1 MTAYEMRISDWSSDV
16 CSSDLGQED
25 AHPFGT
31 ELDVYSGEYEWLA
44 HSIQSNAAAPA
55 DSRVL
60 VGSDQCGKPYA
71 ASRLNISAMSFGA
84 LGANAIEALN
94 NGAKIGGFYHDTGEG
109 GLSPYHLKHG
119 GDLVWELGSGYFGC
133 RTLEGRF
140 DPDQFADK
148 AANEQV
154 RMTETKMSQ
163 GAKPGHG
170 GLLPGAKVSAELAA
184 TRCGPQ
190 GGDGV

>member
-1 MTAYEMRISDWSSDV
+1 MRSYLV
-16 CSSDLGQED
+16 ESDLDGRPFSHDERALVYARAKGQED

-44 HSIQSNAAAPA
+44 HSLQPNAAAPA

-94 NGAKIGGFYHDTGEG
+94 KGAKNGVFYHDTGEG
-109 GLSPYHLKHG
+109 GPSPSPLQQA
-119 GDLVWELGSGYFGC
+119 
-133 RTLEGRF
+133 R
-140 DPDQFADK
+140 
-148 AANEQV
+148 
-154 RMTETKMSQ
+154 
-163 GAKPGHG
+163 
-170 GLLPGAKVSAELAA
+170 
-184 TRCGPQ
+184 GP
-190 GGDGV
+190 